1 MANLFIITAPSG
13 AGKTSLIRAALD
25 QDKAI
30 RLSISH
36 TTRPPRPGEVNG
48 RDYHFISPAEF
59 LAMREQALFIESAE
73 VYGNYYGTSHAAIN
87 TLLGEGADVIL
98 EIDWQGAEQV
108 RRLFPHAIGI
118 FILPPSVDALLQ
130 RLRDRKQD
138 APEIIERRIQAAYDD
153 MSHVS
158 EFKYVIIN
166 HLLPEAVQDLLAIV
180 RAERL
185 TLDRQANAIESLF
198 HHIKFS

>member
-1 MANLFIITAPSG
+1 MANLFIVTAPSG
-13 AGKTSLIRAALD
+13 AGKTSLIRAALSED
-25 QDKAI
+25 QAI

-36 TTRPPRPGEVNG
+36 TTRAPRPGEENG
-48 RDYHFISPAEF
+48 QDYHFVPRAEF
-59 LAMREQALFIESAE
+59 LAMREQGLFIESAE

-87 TLLGEGADVIL
+87 ALLGEGADVIL
-98 EIDWQGAEQV
+98 EIDWQGAAQV
-108 RRLFPHAIGI
+108 RGLFSDAIGI
-118 FILPPSVDALLQ
+118 FVLPPSVDALFQ

-138 APEIIERRIQAAYDD
+138 APEIIERRIQAACDD

-166 HLLPEAVQDLLAIV
+166 HLLPEAVQDLLAII

-185 TLDRQANAIESLF
+185 RLDRQANAIESLF

>member
-13 AGKTSLIRAALD
+13 AGKTSLIRATLGE
-25 QDKAI
+25 DKAI
-30 RLSISH
+30 QLSISH
-36 TTRPPRPGEVNG
+36 TTRAPRPGEVNG
-48 RDYHFISPAEF
+48 QDYHFIPQAEF
-59 LAMREQALFIESAE
+59 LEMREQAQFMESAE
-73 VYGNYYGTSHAAIN
+73 VYGNYYGTSQSAIN
-87 TLLGEGADVIL
+87 ELLARGLDVIL
-98 EIDWQGAEQV
+98 EIDWQGAAQV
-108 RRLFPHAIGI
+108 RSLFPDAIGI

-138 APEIIERRIQAAYDD
+138 AAEIIERRIQAARDD

-166 HLLPEAVQDLLAIV
+166 HLLSEAVHDLLAIV

-185 TLDRQANAIESLF
+185 TLARQANTIEKLF
-198 HHIKFS
+198 HNL